1 MTRNYDGIAAFYYHQ
16 ECYEAPGV
24 RLIVYHSSATIVRRA
39 RGMTGGGQHD
49 QQSMMGFE
57 AIWQRILEKL
67 SMAFA
72 SQIRRNEMKRFWS
85 M

>member
-1 MTRNYDGIAAFYYHQ
+1 
-16 ECYEAPGV
+16 
-24 RLIVYHSSATIVRRA
+24 
-39 RGMTGGGQHD
+39 MTGGGQHD